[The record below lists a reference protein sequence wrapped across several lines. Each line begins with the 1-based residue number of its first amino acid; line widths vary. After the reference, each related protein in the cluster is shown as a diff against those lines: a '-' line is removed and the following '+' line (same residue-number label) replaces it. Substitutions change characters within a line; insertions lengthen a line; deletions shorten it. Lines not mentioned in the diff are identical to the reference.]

1 MAEEKTT
8 GALFLQFVST
18 LYSSAM
24 WQLGKVM
31 NPITGKIEKDINAA
45 NATIE
50 LMSMLKEKTKGNLDK
65 AELSAI
71 DSALSNMQMN
81 YVDEVKREGESKEK
95 SDKKSGES

>member
-1 MAEEKTT
+1 MAEKRTT
-8 GALFLQFVST
+8 EALFLQLIST

-50 LMSMLKEKTKGNLDK
+50 LIGMLKEKTKGNLNN

-81 YVDEVKREGESKEK
+81 YVDEVKRDETASKEE
-95 SDKKSGES
+95 KK